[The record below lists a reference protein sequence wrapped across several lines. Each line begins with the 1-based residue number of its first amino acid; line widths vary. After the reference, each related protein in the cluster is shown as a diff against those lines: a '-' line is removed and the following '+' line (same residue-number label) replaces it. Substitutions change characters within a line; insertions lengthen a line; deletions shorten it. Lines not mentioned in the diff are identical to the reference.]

1 MDASYTPLHPG
12 FGVEVHGVSLD
23 GDTRTGEL
31 LQEAL
36 DTHRLLLFR
45 ETALSD
51 EAQVELMRCFGEPTL
66 ENPHRDALHAFV
78 SNAREDG
85 ILGEGAYAFHS
96 DHAFMPDPIEY
107 LSLAA
112 IEVSPGCGATRF
124 ADMVGAAAS
133 LPPELRAGIEGRS
146 GQNIIDPSG
155 EPGEVR
161 MRAQSHAG
169 LPQAAHAAL
178 APHPRT
184 GAETLFVN
192 EQQTEFLSDLPRDE
206 SDALLEAL
214 FAHLYQDAH
223 VYVHEWQPG
232 DLIVWD
238 NQALQ
243 HARPRLDP
251 KVPRTLRRV
260 SVGGSSVFE
269 FFQQADGP
277 MHRLE
282 EQA

>member
-1 MDASYTPLHPG
+1 MQVSYSPLHPG
-12 FGVEVHGVSLD
+12 FGAEVQGGPLGHSPLPCK
-23 GDTRTGEL
+23 L

-45 ETALSD
+45 NTTLTDAG
-51 EAQVELMRCFGEPTL
+51 QVELMRCFGEPTL
-66 ENPHRDALHAFV
+66 ENPHRESLYSFV

-133 LPPELRAGIEGRS
+133 LPEELRERIEGRT
-146 GQNIIDPSG
+146 GQNIIDPTG
-155 EPGEVR
+155 EPDEVR
-161 MRAQSHAG
+161 MRDRGHAA
-169 LPQAAHAAL
+169 LPQAPHHAL
-178 APHPRT
+178 SPHPRT
-184 GAETLFVN
+184 AAATLFVN
-192 EQQTEFLSDLPRDE
+192 EQQTEYLSGLPRSE

-214 FAHLYQDAH
+214 FSHLYSDAH
-223 VYVHEWQPG
+223 VYEHEWQPG

-243 HARPRLDP
+243 HARPKLRRSQ
-251 KVPRTLRRV
+251 PRTLRRV
-260 SVGGSSVFE
+260 SVGGSSVFNV
-269 FFQQADGP
+269 FARADGP
-277 MHRLE
+277 MYRP
-282 EQA
+282 ADTT

>member
-1 MDASYTPLHPG
+1 MDASLTPLHPG
-12 FGVEVHGVSLD
+12 FGVEVRGVSLEAD
-23 GDTRTGEL
+23 ARTGAL

-51 EAQVELMRCFGEPTL
+51 EEQIELMRCFGEPTL
-66 ENPHRDALHAFV
+66 ENPHRNLLHSFV

-112 IEVSPGCGATRF
+112 IEVSPGCGTTRF

-133 LPPELRAGIEGRS
+133 LPPELRSRIAGRS
-146 GQNIIDPSG
+146 GRNIIDPTG
-155 EPGEVR
+155 EPDEIR
-161 MRAQSHAG
+161 MRAQGHQG
-169 LPQAAHAAL
+169 LPQAAHAVL
-178 APHPRT
+178 SPHPRT

-192 EQQTEFLSDLPRDE
+192 EQQTEYLSDLPREE
-206 SDALLEAL
+206 SDLLLEAL

-223 VYVHEWQPG
+223 VYAHEWQPG

-238 NQALQ
+238 NRALQ
-243 HARPRLDP
+243 HARARLDP
-251 KVPRTLRRV
+251 KIPRTLRRV

-269 FFQQADGP
+269 LFQGADGP
-277 MHRLE
+277 MHRLG